1 MSLEQQPNFLTC
13 PAVPELPPAGD
24 APPSAS
30 QPPPKRPQP
39 RPEPPRPERQFPWKK
54 AILLTG
60 ALLLVVLLLLGAPA
74 LIGGARAGA
83 AAYRAQSA
91 LKSAQAHAFAR
102 EFREADGELA
112 VAERSLVEVRA
123 GLRMTGPWRL
133 APWIGSKIRALEDV
147 ERAGSAAIGGMRD
160 LLFAAITIQE
170 ALEGAATPDGLGV
183 EGNRSYNDLSKE
195 EKRAVISR
203 LAETLPRMRTARE
216 KVAIAAAAWQRV
228 PQDELFAPIRNALA
242 PLADRLPDASRQL
255 DEAVSILEIAIPI
268 LGYPTPKTYLVLLQ
282 NADEMRP
289 TGGFIGNVGVMRVDA
304 GDLEHI
310 EFEDVY
316 AVDNPVNTTWKEVP
330 PEIMRRELGVPAWFL
345 RDANWSPDFPDS
357 AARIMDFYMREMK
370 LGRNIDVQLD
380 GVIAL
385 QPELFRQLLLLT
397 GPIIVDGKTFGAD
410 NFFDQLQYDVE
421 QGFYL
426 VDNLPVA
433 QRKEIVA
440 KVGDELISKLTS
452 QPASR
457 WPAMLDIA
465 AKSLDQKDVLIYS
478 NDRNLQSLVD
488 ARQWG
493 GRTQGTEGDELWVI
507 DANLAALKTDGV
519 MDKNIIY
526 SVDATD
532 PAGPVATV
540 RLRYTNT
547 NRTLSWRYTR
557 YRSYTRVYVPE
568 GSELISA
575 SGIANNRPPDV
586 TRELG
591 KTVFGG
597 FWIVQ
602 PGATGELVFKY
613 RLPARVADKIRSG
626 PYTLLMQ
633 RQPGAE
639 AKLTLDLRFGKT
651 VRRASPGEDEEQFGD
666 DRYRYETDLVRNEL
680 FTVSF

>member
-1 MSLEQQPNFLTC
+1 MSLEQHPNFLTC
-13 PAVPELPPAGD
+13 PAMPELPPAGD
-24 APPSAS
+24 VSPTAPVPTKH
-30 QPPPKRPQP
+30 QPP

-54 AILLTG
+54 ATFLVGVLLV
-60 ALLLVVLLLLGAPA
+60 VVLLLLAAPA
-74 LIGGARAGA
+74 LVGGARAGA
-83 AAYRAQSA
+83 AAYRAQGA
-91 LKSAQAHAFAR
+91 LKQAQAHALAR
-102 EFREADGELA
+102 EFREADHELSI
-112 VAERSLVEVRA
+112 AESSLLEVRA

-133 APWIGSKIRALEDV
+133 APWVGSKIRALEDV

-160 LLFAAITIQE
+160 LLFAAISIQE
-170 ALEGAATPDGLGV
+170 ALEEASTPGGLGV
-183 EGNRSYNDLSKE
+183 EGSRSYNDLSKE
-195 EKRAVISR
+195 EKHAVISR

-216 KVAIAAAAWQRV
+216 KVAIAAEAWKRV

-289 TGGFIGNVGVMRVDA
+289 TGGFIGNVGLMRVDA

-316 AVDNPVNTTWKEVP
+316 AVDNPVATTWKEPP

-357 AARIMDFYMREMK
+357 AARIMDFYVREMK
-370 LGRNIDVQLD
+370 LGRNTDVQVD

-397 GPIIVDGKTFGAD
+397 GPVIVDGKTFGAD

-421 QGFYL
+421 QGFFL
-426 VDNLPVA
+426 EDNLPVA

-440 KVGDELISKLTS
+440 KVGDELIAKLTS
-452 QPASR
+452 QPASK
-457 WPAMLDIA
+457 WPSMLDIA

-478 NDRNLQSLVD
+478 RDRSLQSLVD
-488 ARQWG
+488 ARGWG
-493 GRTQGTEGDELWVI
+493 GRTLGTMGDEVWVI

-568 GSELISA
+568 GSELISW
-575 SGIANNRPPDV
+575 SGIANNRNPDV
-586 TRELG
+586 MKELG

-597 FWIVQ
+597 FWVIQ
-602 PGATGELVFKY
+602 PGATGELVFRY
-613 RLPARVADKIRSG
+613 RLPVRVADQIRSG
-626 PYTLLMQ
+626 PYTLLVQ
-633 RQPGAE
+633 RQPGAD

-651 VRRASPGEDEEQFGD
+651 VRSASPAEDEQQFGD
-666 DRYRYETDLVRNEL
+666 DRYRFETDLIRNET

>member
-1 MSLEQQPNFLTC
+1 
-13 PAVPELPPAGD
+13 
-24 APPSAS
+24 
-30 QPPPKRPQP
+30 
-39 RPEPPRPERQFPWKK
+39 
-54 AILLTG
+54 
-60 ALLLVVLLLLGAPA
+60 
-74 LIGGARAGA
+74 
-83 AAYRAQSA
+83 
-91 LKSAQAHAFAR
+91 
-102 EFREADGELA
+102 
-112 VAERSLVEVRA
+112 
-123 GLRMTGPWRL
+123 MTGPWRL
-133 APWIGSKIRALEDV
+133 APWIGSKIRALEEV
-147 ERAGSAAIGGMRD
+147 ERAGSAAIGGLRD

-195 EKRAVISR
+195 EKRAVVSR

-216 KVAIAAAAWQRV
+216 KIAIAAEAWKHV

-282 NADEMRP
+282 NSDEMRP
-289 TGGFIGNVGVMRVDA
+289 TGGFIGNVGLMSIDA
-304 GDLEHI
+304 GDLAHI

-316 AVDNPVNTTWKEVP
+316 AVDNPVNSTWKETP
-330 PEIMRRELGVPAWFL
+330 PEIMRRELGIPAWFL
-345 RDANWSPDFPDS
+345 RDANWSPDVPESFER
-357 AARIMDFYMREMK
+357 AADFYVREMK
-370 LGRNIDVQLD
+370 LGRNIDARVD

-385 QPELFRQLLLLT
+385 QPELFRQLLLIT
-397 GPIIVDGKTFGAD
+397 GPVIVDGKTFGAD

-421 QGFYL
+421 QGFFL
-426 VDNLPVA
+426 EDNLPVE
-433 QRKEIVA
+433 QRKEIVG
-440 KVGDELISKLTS
+440 KVGDELIAKLTS
-452 QPASR
+452 QPASN
-457 WPAMLDIA
+457 WPNMLDIA
-465 AKSLDQKDVLIYS
+465 AKSLDRKDILIYS
-478 NDRNLQSLVD
+478 RDRSLQGLID
-488 ARQWG
+488 ARGWG
-493 GRTQGTEGDELWVI
+493 GRTLGTKGDELWVI

-568 GSELISA
+568 GSELISW
-575 SGIANNRPPDV
+575 SGIANNRNPDV
-586 TRELG
+586 LKELG

-597 FWIVQ
+597 FWVIQ

-613 RLPARVADKIRSG
+613 RLPPRVADKIRSG
-626 PYTLLMQ
+626 PYTLLVQ

-639 AKLTLDLRFGKT
+639 AQLTLDLRFGKT
-651 VRRASPGEDEEQFGD
+651 VRSASPGEDEEQFGD
-666 DRYRYETDLVRNEL
+666 DRYRYETDLVKNET

>member
-13 PAVPELPPAGD
+13 PAMPELPPAGD

-440 KVGDELISKLTS
+440 KVGDELIAKLTS